1 MPLTK
6 SDKTFIGNL
15 LNKALVVQGT
25 KFEKSLTNQGTK
37 FEKALVRQEFKF
49 ENKLDNIE
57 QKFESHVTKF
67 RDKFYTKID
76 PILKEVTAKREERT
90 VQADQIKR
98 HEDRIETLEKCCPQN
113 GHLVAPI

>member
-6 SDKTFIGNL
+6 GDKTFIGNL
-15 LNKALVVQGT
+15 LNKALVA
-25 KFEKSLTNQGTK
+25 QGTK

-49 ENKLDNIE
+49 ENKLDDIE

-67 RDKFYTKID
+67 RDKFFTKID
-76 PILKEVTAKREERT
+76 PILKEVTTKRDERT
-90 VQADQIKR
+90 VQAEQIKR
-98 HEDRIETLEKCCPQN
+98 HEVRIGALEKCWPQN